1 MSKPGVWRNGL
12 RDEKNGK
19 PIPRYIVHGGP
30 ELSAALGL
38 ASKICQYFN
47 EPPTSDEHRRNLE
60 AMWARWVAA
69 GAEHV
74 YPNQR

>member
-1 MSKPGVWRNGL
+1 MPKPSVWRYGL
-12 RDEKNGK
+12 KDEKNGK

-30 ELSAALGL
+30 ALSDARGL
-38 ASKICQYFN
+38 DDSICQYFD

-60 AMWARWVAA
+60 AMWARWVAV

-74 YPNQR
+74 YANKR